1 MRKLIALSAACL
13 MVAGA
18 FGGVATAGK
27 RAAHQHVEGSILIPQ
42 PGAALGNCNYRPQRT
57 LMIAAGEQVNG
68 IVGHTFQV
76 DPATYG
82 KKFKLEVAGD
92 GVGMDIVF
100 YMDLGDADPTVAP
113 ANTGYETVGTGG
125 EEGTVPV
132 DYPLAFVCMSEGSN
146 GSFTYTAGKG
156 VK

>member
-13 MVAGA
+13 LLGGA

-27 RAAHQHVEGSILIPQ
+27 AGARQDVEGSILIPQ
-42 PGAALGNCNYRPQRT
+42 PGAAVGNCNYRPQRT

-68 IVGHTFQV
+68 IVGYTFDV
-76 DPATYG
+76 DPATAG
-82 KKFKLEVAGD
+82 KKFKLEVAGS

-113 ANTGYETVGTGG
+113 GNTGYETAGPGG
-125 EEGTVPV
+125 EAGTVPPG
-132 DYPLAFVCMSEGSN
+132 YPLAFVCMSEGSN
-146 GSFTYTAGKG
+146 GTFTYTAGKG